1 MLNISVDRC
10 EEKDQKTEIAH
21 KIKGFFLKAKK
32 CYTRKMNKED
42 KTSPT
47 RSPDT
52 TVKTPPKQ
60 SQSKLGYTKSKRK
73 GNALYVHIFL
83 HKSIL
88 GSPDT
93 ITCGQCLESFPLD
106 NFLAFIQHKG
116 AHILR
121 IQVESL
127 I

>member
-52 TVKTPPKQ
+52 TVKTPPKP
-60 SQSKLGYTKSKRK
+60 SQSKYGYTISKSK
-73 GNALYVHIFL
+73 
-83 HKSIL
+83 
-88 GSPDT
+88 
-93 ITCGQCLESFPLD
+93 
-106 NFLAFIQHKG
+106 
-116 AHILR
+116 
-121 IQVESL
+121 
-127 I
+127 